1 MLRIMKER
9 NVKPQI
15 IEESDLVWENKGD
28 REEKVSHRLTAYVE
42 VLCLKEIQDIWELE
56 RRPEEQEGQRS
67 GKAEENDGRVMSGD
81 QIVLHSTGRIKNYSS
96 VILFIQLIR
105 YPNK

>member
-1 MLRIMKER
+1 MK
-9 NVKPQI
+9 
-15 IEESDLVWENKGD
+15 
-28 REEKVSHRLTAYVE
+28 AYVE
-42 VLCLKEIQDIWELE
+42 VLHPKEIQDIWELE

-67 GKAEENDGRVMSGD
+67 GKAEENDGRGMRVD

-96 VILFIQLIR
+96 MILFIQLSR

>member
-1 MLRIMKER
+1 MK
-9 NVKPQI
+9 
-15 IEESDLVWENKGD
+15 
-28 REEKVSHRLTAYVE
+28 AYVE
-42 VLCLKEIQDIWELE
+42 VLHPKEIQDIWELE

-67 GKAEENDGRVMSGD
+67 GKAEENDGRVMRVD

-96 VILFIQLIR
+96 MILFIQLSR